1 MVLMVLVTISR
12 SSRWLE
18 MAVTGHQ
25 CNYKCHD
32 DSRDHSVT
40 FNPLEHNNLCD
51 CQCQKWLLLTI
62 LPARIRALDAP
73 SHGNCKKFSV
83 SPSHKATSRSHYT
96 MINTTQS
103 NAQSAHNS
111 RNRQTNA
118 RIKQTMQL
126 KLPENFTICIL
137 YGYLDSKE
145 SILQMKD
152 YIWPNVS
159 NNPNNVRIAKLNCLV
174 LQFEY
179 FTCPPWGLRQ
189 GFANL
194 QGSYHWKS
202 KYSGKYCFYEC
213 DCNEGMEEKI
223 KQVATSSGH
232 FFHFKTK
239 NALLADWVLPI

>member
-1 MVLMVLVTISR
+1 MVLTVLVTISR

-18 MAVTGHQ
+18 MTVTGHQ

-179 FTCPPWGLRQ
+179 FTCPP
-189 GFANL
+189 
-194 QGSYHWKS
+194 
-202 KYSGKYCFYEC
+202 
-213 DCNEGMEEKI
+213 
-223 KQVATSSGH
+223 
-232 FFHFKTK
+232 
-239 NALLADWVLPI
+239 